1 MPNSVLIAVLATF
14 KKLPKHNIKTL
25 TDGLRH
31 AILTEAL
38 QADDCLPSSR
48 QLANALGLARST
60 IVTVYEQLIAE
71 GYLQARAG
79 SATRVAP
86 NLTLPVQ
93 WQTPPPTHALAAAV
107 SHTAN
112 NLHLQHLAQQELT
125 PLPHQ
130 PFSVAVP
137 QDQVQLDAHWHR
149 ISKRIVQ
156 SPLYAPTGYGPAQ
169 GDLSLREQLVEY
181 LRQAR
186 NVHCHAEQIIITDG
200 AQQALYLASKVLL
213 QAKDTAIIENP
224 VYPGLH
230 AVLQDRQVNIRAIKL
245 DEQGM
250 QVPTLLADNISARAV
265 FVTPSHQYP
274 MGMPLSMARRMALL
288 QWAKQQH
295 AWIVEDDYDSE
306 LRYQGLPFPAMQG
319 LSPQQ
324 VIYIGTFSK
333 VLAPSLRL
341 GYVVVPPVLIDAFR
355 GAKSIISRSSAN
367 LTQHTIAAYM
377 QAGYFNNH
385 IRRIRMVYAE
395 RKAYLSTLLSQA
407 IPQLSLLPSDQGMHV
422 VAMLPPCTDDV
433 AIAATARA
441 HGIALRAISPMC
453 VGQAH
458 LSGLM
463 FGFGGFN
470 HAQLQTAVSRLQ
482 PIIVAALQHSA

>member
-1 MPNSVLIAVLATF
+1 MPNSVLISVLATF
-14 KKLPKHNIKTL
+14 KKLPKNNIKTL
-25 TDGLRH
+25 TDALRH
-31 AILTEAL
+31 AILTEEL
-38 QADDCLPSSR
+38 QANDCLPSSR

-86 NLTLPVQ
+86 NLVLPMQ
-93 WQTPPPTHALAAAV
+93 WQSPLQT
-107 SHTAN
+107 HTAASSGQPTTN
-112 NLHLQHLAQQELT
+112 NLHLQRLAQQELT

-137 QDQVQLDAHWHR
+137 QDQVQLDTHWHR

-156 SPLYAPTGYGPAQ
+156 SPLYAPTGYGLAQ
-169 GDLSLREQLVEY
+169 GDLALREQLVKY

-186 NVHCHAEQIIITDG
+186 NVHCHVEQIIITDG

-213 QAKDTAIIENP
+213 QAQDTAIIENP

-230 AVLQDRQVNIRAIKL
+230 AILQDRQVNIRAIKL
-245 DEQGM
+245 DEQGI
-250 QVPTLLADNISARAV
+250 QVSTLLADNISARAV

-274 MGMPLSMARRMALL
+274 MGMPMSMARRMALL
-288 QWAKQQH
+288 QWAKQQQ

-324 VIYIGTFSK
+324 VVYIGTFSK

-341 GYVVVPPVLIDAFR
+341 GYMVVPPVLIDAFR
-355 GAKSIISRSSAN
+355 GAKSIISRSSTD

-377 QAGYFNNH
+377 QAGYF
-385 IRRIRMVYAE
+385 RAD
-395 RKAYLSTLLSQA
+395 YLSTLLSQV
-407 IPQLSLLPSDQGMHV
+407 IPQLHLLPSDQGMHV
-422 VAMLPPCTDDV
+422 VAMLPPNTDDV
-433 AIAATARA
+433 AITATALA

-453 VGQAH
+453 VGQPH
-458 LSGLM
+458 ISGLM

-470 HAQLQTAVSRLQ
+470 HTQLQSAVSRLQ
-482 PIIVAALQHSA
+482 PIIDAALQQASYKSGL